1 VIRGVRTLWRRSPRA
16 TVGLGLFVLV
26 ALLALLAP
34 LLSPYALTDQNI
46 DAVLQSPSPSHLF
59 GTDELGQDVFS
70 RVLAGGRP
78 TLFVA
83 GTTVLASLLIGVPLG
98 LLAGYLGGTRDLV
111 IMRIVEFGFS
121 IPALVLAIA
130 VIAFLGTGALNVV
143 VALTIVYAPLLARV
157 ARAATLSV
165 RQRPFILAAEA
176 LGEKT
181 GAIMVR
187 QVAPNI
193 APAVLV
199 QAALVFAY
207 AILAEASLSF
217 LGLGTQEPNPSWGR
231 MLKEALPLVDVAPWL
246 GIFPGLFIAAT
257 VIGLNMLG
265 DGLRDL
271 LDPRARESVDVAAAE
286 ALPVVEPPPV
296 PTTTEL
302 RR

>member
-1 VIRGVRTLWRRSPRA
+1 MTTLWQRSPRA
-16 TVGLGLFVLV
+16 TIGLGMVALI

-34 LLSPYALTDQNI
+34 LIAPYDLTDQNV
-46 DAVLQSPSPSHLF
+46 DAILTSPSPSHLF

-70 RVLAGGRP
+70 RALAGGRP
-78 TLFVA
+78 TLLVA
-83 GTTVLASLLIGVPLG
+83 GATVLASLLIGVPLG
-98 LLAGYLGGTRDLV
+98 LLAGYLGGKRDLV

-130 VIAFLGTGALNVV
+130 IIAFLGTGAANVV
-143 VALTIVYAPLLARV
+143 AALTIVYAPLLARV

-165 RQRPFILAAEA
+165 RQRPFILAAETM
-176 LGEKT
+176 GERA
-181 GAIMVR
+181 GAIMLR

-193 APAVLV
+193 APSVLV

-231 MLKEALPLVDVAPWL
+231 MLKQALPLVDAAPWL
-246 GIFPGLFIAAT
+246 GIFPGLFIALT
-257 VIGLNMLG
+257 VIGLNLLG
-265 DGLRDL
+265 DGLRDV
-271 LDPRARESVDVAAAE
+271 LDPRARAS
-286 ALPVVEPPPV
+286 EPEV
-296 PTTTEL
+296 